1 VALRLNHAAQA
12 SHKKGNLMSIGEQHK
27 TGEGGIGSVFGR
39 LTDSL
44 RDAIFVENPKGDAGE
59 SKPPAA
65 PNQPTAA
72 TQAAA
77 LSADNP
83 MTPRLHEA
91 VMSRATGFRQLAT
104 NMQALE
110 KVIPD
115 EISRLRAA
123 FAVLQQSGG
132 SVPNLL
138 QDIDLHARDLETQSM
153 RFREES
159 DSERKQRVGQREKSL
174 EDAQSLIDAA
184 QSEVTR
190 QQEIIDAQQKKITD
204 LKVEIQNQTAEL
216 DRASQQF
223 SAAVEHEKNWLA
235 TQGKNVR
242 ALATD

>member
-1 VALRLNHAAQA
+1 
-12 SHKKGNLMSIGEQHK
+12 MSIGEKHT

-44 RDAIFVENPKGDAGE
+44 REAIFVENPKGDAG
-59 SKPPAA
+59 SSNPNVT

-77 LSADNP
+77 SAADNP

-115 EISRLRAA
+115 ETSRLRAA

-132 SVPNLL
+132 SIPNLL
-138 QDIDLHARDLETQSM
+138 QDIDLHARDLETQSL

-159 DSERKQRVGQREKSL
+159 DRERKQRVGQREKSL
-174 EDAQSLIDAA
+174 EDAKSLIDAA
-184 QSEVTR
+184 QLEVNR
-190 QQEIIDAQQKKITD
+190 QQEIIDAQQKKITH

-216 DRASQQF
+216 DRASEQF

-235 TQGKNVR
+235 AQSKNVK